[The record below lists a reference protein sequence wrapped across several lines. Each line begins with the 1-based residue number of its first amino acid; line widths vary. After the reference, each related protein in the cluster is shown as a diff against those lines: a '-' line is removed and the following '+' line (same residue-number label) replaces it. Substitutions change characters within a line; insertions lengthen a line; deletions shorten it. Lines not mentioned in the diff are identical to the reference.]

1 MGERVMK
8 GDERMTQTATPA
20 GPPDSTPAASQ
31 TDSPPA
37 SQPSGPP
44 ANAGSGGGDSL
55 EGNWGAL
62 SSLPGN
68 PMMWL
73 LIWSELFV
81 FGMAFIGFA
90 GARLLDPQT
99 FAHSQDHLNRLA
111 GAINTMVL
119 ITSGLM
125 AALAV
130 NAQSKNQ
137 GWLARGFIALAI
149 LLGLVFLGVK
159 WIEYSEKFAQGI
171 GLETNN
177 FYTLY
182 FLTTGFHALHVVLGM
197 IILIIVGWKNSLE
210 NLETG
215 AAFWHMVDL
224 IWVILFPLI
233 YLMR

>member
-1 MGERVMK
+1 MDMQSEQAEAPK
-8 GDERMTQTATPA
+8 TEAQTTQQ
-20 GPPDSTPAASQ
+20 PAAG
-31 TDSPPA
+31 T
-37 SQPSGPP
+37 
-44 ANAGSGGGDSL
+44 DSL
-55 EGNWGAL
+55 EGDWGAL
-62 SSLPGN
+62 SALPGN

-81 FGMAFIGFA
+81 FGAAFA
-90 GARLLDPQT
+90 GFSVARILDMET
-99 FAHSQDHLNRLA
+99 FAQSQATLDRLA

-119 ITSGLM
+119 ISSGFL

-130 NAQSKNQ
+130 NAQSYGRGGQ
-137 GWLARGFIALAI
+137 ARAMLGGAMAL
-149 LLGLVFLGVK
+149 GVVFLVIK
-159 WIEYSEKFAQGI
+159 YFEYADKFAHGI

-182 FLTTGFHALHVVLGM
+182 FLLTGFHAAHVVLG
-197 IILIIVGWKNSLE
+197 IVILAIVAWKNSVE

-233 YLMR
+233 FLMR

>member
-1 MGERVMK
+1 MDAQPEMVTAPKASER
-8 GDERMTQTATPA
+8 
-20 GPPDSTPAASQ
+20 ASE
-31 TDSPPA
+31 T
-37 SQPSGPP
+37 
-44 ANAGSGGGDSL
+44 GDSL
-55 EGNWGAL
+55 EGDWGAL
-62 SSLPGN
+62 SALPGN

-81 FGMAFIGFA
+81 FGAAFA
-90 GARLLDPQT
+90 GFSVARILDMET
-99 FAHSQDHLNRLA
+99 FAQSQATLDRMA

-119 ITSGLM
+119 ITSGFL

-130 NAQSKNQ
+130 NAQSRGRGGQ
-137 GWLARGFIALAI
+137 ARVFIGGAI
-149 LLGLVFLGVK
+149 LLGLTFLVIK
-159 WIEYSEKFAQGI
+159 YFEYSDKFAHGI

-182 FLTTGFHALHVVLGM
+182 FLLTGFHAAHVVLG
-197 IILIIVGWKNSLE
+197 IVILAIVAWKNSVE

-233 YLMR
+233 FLMR